1 MQCSYILRFY
11 RFLHNEITKFN
22 WFNIMKDNIKSFK
35 LSNVRCFEHTNEFQL
50 RPFTF
55 LMGSNSTGKSTV
67 LGCIQALGDFLN
79 LSESRLTKLDFN
91 VPPYG
96 MGAFDDIV
104 RNERTDKFEQFEIGF
119 DFALG
124 KSESAELTVKLRG
137 TDTGSEPVFSSL
149 NMIFSDF
156 DMVWTKS
163 NGPIKNKHSLF
174 ENFALET
181 KKKNDKIIFEFK
193 VPKELNIEAYLLIY
207 RFMIETIDSD
217 SSTTAYSDN
226 LLKLRKYLNNTESKV
241 TANFKSKDLDKDPLK
256 LHYSFFPPFSNFH
269 FHSFA
274 PIRTKPQR
282 IYNPT
287 NETEDPEGNEMAM
300 TLNNLSRSKPSEWKI
315 LRDQLEMFG
324 KNSKLFEKLIVK
336 NFGKSFIDP
345 FQIQLAVQKGP
356 NVNLSDVGY
365 GVSQVLPILVRILRT
380 GNHSTT
386 FLMQQPE
393 LHLHPMGQAEFI
405 STLNEIQ
412 KTYSHSYIIETHS
425 DYMIDRARIEIMNGN
440 LRPEDVSLIYF
451 EPEGTKVKIDNIQF
465 DDQANLINEPPYFR
479 SFFLNETH
487 RLLGFQK

>member
-1 MQCSYILRFY
+1 M
-11 RFLHNEITKFN
+11 
-22 WFNIMKDNIKSFK
+22 MKNNLNSFK
-35 LSNVRCFEHTNEFQL
+35 LSNVRCFEHSNEFQL

-67 LGCIQALGDFLN
+67 LGCIQALGDFLS
-79 LSESRLTKLDFN
+79 LSEKRMTKLDFN
-91 VPPYG
+91 VPPYD
-96 MGAFDDIV
+96 MGAFGDIV
-104 RNERTDKFEQFEIGF
+104 RNGHTNEFEQFEIGF
-119 DFALG
+119 DFSLG
-124 KSESAELTVKLRG
+124 KNESAVLTVKLRRR
-137 TDTGSEPVFSSL
+137 DAGSEPVFSSL

-156 DMVWTKS
+156 EMIWTES
-163 NGPIKNKHSLF
+163 NVPIKNSEAF
-174 ENFALET
+174 FGNSVFET
-181 KKKNDKIIFEFK
+181 KKKNGKMIFDFK
-193 VPKELNIEAYLLIY
+193 VPKEFGFSNIGEYFFFLRL
-207 RFMIETIDSD
+207 MIRAIDSD
-217 SSTTAYSDN
+217 SNATEYNDN
-226 LLKLRKYLNNTESKV
+226 LLKLRKYLDDIESKLLTKV
-241 TANFKSKDLDKDPLK
+241 KSKDIDEDSNI
-256 LHYSFFPPFSNFH
+256 LHYSFIPPLSDFR

-282 IYNPT
+282 TYNPT
-287 NETEDPEGNEMAM
+287 SEIEDPEGNEMAM
-300 TLNNLSRSKPSEWKI
+300 TLNNLFRSNSKEWKI
-315 LRDQLEMFG
+315 LKNKLETFG
-324 KNSKLFEKLIVK
+324 RNSKLFEKLIVK
-336 NFGKSFIDP
+336 NFGKSFVDP

-405 STLNEIQ
+405 STLNEIR

-465 DDQANLINEPPYFR
+465 DDQANLIDEPPYFR

-487 RLLGFQK
+487 RLLGFEK